1 MAAATACQLSLA
13 ASGQRWYG
21 GLLKP
26 TFSPS
31 PGLAAGTSL
40 ALAAALSWAF
50 FRVLCRPDYLPDRP
64 SAIRLF
70 LLALGLDVAWCW
82 LFFSG
87 RHPTVALTAAAAL
100 AGLVPV
106 AAWRFAA
113 VDRRAGLLLI
123 PWALAAG
130 FAFLLDL
137 SIALRN
143 G

>member
-1 MAAATACQLSLA
+1 MAGAAAEIMPPSLVIA
-13 ASGQRWYG
+13 V
-21 GLLKP
+21 
-26 TFSPS
+26 
-31 PGLAAGTSL
+31 
-40 ALAAALSWAF
+40 ALAWAF
-50 FRVLCRPDYLPDRP
+50 FRVLSRPDYMPDRP

-82 LFFSG
+82 LFFAG
-87 RHPTVALTAAAAL
+87 RHPTVALAAAAAL

-106 AAWRFAA
+106 TGWRFAA

-123 PWALAAG
+123 PWALAAA